1 MAAHQ
6 PTSAHT
12 HTHTLTHPL
21 NIIMAHLMIISR
33 SRSHV
38 TACCLG
44 SGRLCAFRLS
54 CQMRSAFVCPSTT
67 PAPLSSLLPCQ
78 PSLVCVMWW
87 PLCRP
92 SATSE
97 PPMSPLQAQLQFVF
111 VDSRSHSQLVSQ
123 TPPPPCLL
131 RHMGLGLG
139 LDSLLASA
147 LDNSQMN
154 PFSAGN
160 WRTCTKTTAQ
170 QQRRQARR
178 RMRAHY

>member
-1 MAAHQ
+1 MPH
-6 PTSAHT
+6 S
-12 HTHTLTHPL
+12 
-21 NIIMAHLMIISR
+21 MIISR

-44 SGRLCAFRLS
+44 SGRQCAFRLS
-54 CQMRSAFVCPSTT
+54 CQMRSAFVCPSTPSLPSLFLPFSSAT
-67 PAPLSSLLPCQ
+67 PL
-78 PSLVCVMWW
+78 LVCVMWW

-123 TPPPPCLL
+123 TPPSPLSPCSCCLL
-131 RHMGLGLG
+131 RHMGLSLG

-160 WRTCTKTTAQ
+160 WRTCTKTTAP
-170 QQRRQARR
+170 QQRRQAQR